1 MSADRLPAGLL
12 RVRRRLSALTIE
24 IARLPGLN
32 RLLRAA
38 RIYPPAPAVVAGT
51 VRVVEP
57 YGPTGAQE
65 GEWWLPAGAD
75 ATAGLLPTVVL
86 VHGGFWRAGYDRS
99 LEDAVAA
106 DLSGRGFLCW
116 VPDYRPSTHPWPTTL
131 TDAAAAADH
140 LSRGRFASRVDPSR
154 LAFVGHSA
162 GGHLALWLGSRH
174 RIGVGAGVAAGIAAT
189 AATLRPT
196 VVVSQAGVAAL
207 TAAAR
212 ARLGDGAPLELVDG
226 PPGTHDE
233 RYAVADPLRLL
244 PTGVRTVLIH
254 GVADATV
261 PLEQSAAYRAAALAA
276 GDDCELVEVPGGHRE
291 HLDPA
296 SAAGRALRVVLAAL

>member
-1 MSADRLPAGLL
+1 MSPDGVPTGLL

-24 IARLPGLN
+24 IARLPGVN
-32 RLLRAA
+32 RLLRA
-38 RIYPPAPAVVAGT
+38 RGIYPPSPDVVAGT
-51 VRVVEP
+51 ERFVES
-57 YGPTGAQE
+57 YGPDRTQE
-65 GEWWLPAGAD
+65 GEWWVPAGAG
-75 ATAGLLPTVVL
+75 AGTGPLATVVL

-106 DLSGRGFLCW
+106 DLAGRGFLCW

-162 GGHLALWLGSRH
+162 GGHLVLWLGSRH
-174 RIGVGAGVAAGIAAT
+174 RIGDGPGIPAGLAAT

-207 TAAAR
+207 TRAAR
-212 ARLGDGAPLELVDG
+212 ERMGDGASVELVGG
-226 PPGTHDE
+226 PPERYDE

-244 PTGVRTVLIH
+244 PTGVRSVLIH
-254 GVADATV
+254 GVDDDTV
-261 PLEQSAAYRAAALAA
+261 PLDQATIYRDAARAA
-276 GDDCELVEVPGGHRE
+276 GDDCELDEVPGGHRE
-291 HLDPA
+291 HLDPQ
-296 SAAGRALRVVLAAL
+296 SAAVEALRAVLVSL